1 MAEISKT
8 PKKGLSLPEHYDP
21 SVDKLREN
29 MTLIDSLLQQANPND
44 LSSISDGESNI
55 NTLTT
60 TGRYLVKSNATG
72 YPISGYAGIVDVFR
86 AGTYILQEWR
96 SINSSFY
103 EYRRYS
109 TNSGSSWNS
118 WIKCWNAGNDGSGS
132 TLDADL
138 LDTLHSSSF
147 YRKDYTSTDF
157 NSAVSEG
164 KYRISSG
171 TNAPHTGCTDWIC
184 VVYHLSGGT
193 SELYQIA
200 MEECGKLNSSITG
213 GTTVSYLNNIP
224 MIFVRKKISNTWY
237 SWQMFWHSGN
247 VGEESGLDADKLD
260 GYHSNNLPYLPV
272 SISTSGSYNIDNYQ
286 TEGFYSFSA
295 IISSKT
301 LPPWSVNGNGF
312 GLIVKDAR
320 GTGGLTYCLQ
330 LLFSDGNNEIYIR
343 NNHSST
349 WSDWVQVGGTAS
361 DILTKLKT
369 VDGDGSGLDADTLDG
384 VHVSGIS
391 RSGHYETPQSQLS
404 VDDGVFTW
412 YTDEITGSKSCY
424 GLTIS
429 RTSYGFSYTAVSFDT
444 GKVYVKTSS
453 RTAWSEITPLIP
465 VVSSDPS
472 SPSEGQL
479 WILTD

>member
-1 MAEISKT
+1 MGEIKKT
-8 PKKGLSLPEHYDP
+8 KNFGLGLPEHFDP
-21 SVDKLREN
+21 SVDKMSQN
-29 MTLIDSLLQQANPND
+29 MELIDSALFKSIPSTV
-44 LSSISDGESNI
+44 SSLNF
-55 NTLTT
+55 NTALET
-60 TGRYLVKSNATG
+60 
-72 YPISGYAGIVDVFR
+72 
-86 AGTYILQEWR
+86 GTYLIKGNALGTP
-96 SINSSFY
+96 NSSTSYNYSVVVFAVDNNHVY
-103 EYRRYS
+103 QIARSMGNSLMYYRYKNGAS
-109 TNSGSSWNS
+109 SFGSWYKIWNS
-118 WIKCWNAGNDGSGS
+118 ANDGSGS
-132 TLDADL
+132 GLDADT
-138 LDTLHSSSF
+138 LDNLHSSSF

-157 NSAVSEG
+157 NSATSEG

-224 MIFVRKKISNTWY
+224 MIFVRKQISNTWY

-330 LLFSDGNNEIYIR
+330 LLFRDGNNEIYIR

-384 VHVSGIS
+384 VHVSRIS

-404 VDDGVFTW
+404 VNDGVFTW
-412 YTDEITGSKSCY
+412 YTDEITGSKACY

-429 RTSYGFSYTAVSFDT
+429 LTSYGFSYTAVSFDT

-453 RTAWSEITPLIP
+453 RTAWNEITPLVP
-465 VVSSDPS
+465 VVSSDPT